1 MTEAREDVVDLTI
14 GRALGQ
20 SAELV
25 VVREAPV
32 WARSD
37 ASRRFSGSSRAA
49 ATSAFALFEGLRA
62 G

>member
-25 VVREAPV
+25 VVREAAGV
-32 WARSD
+32 GELGSIA
-37 ASRRFSGSSRAA
+37 AILRF
-49 ATSAFALFEGLRA
+49 
-62 G
+62 